1 MTRWIA
7 IAGIAAV
14 ALATEAYAAS
24 SALSPEA
31 NAAFLAA
38 NAHKPGVQVMR
49 DGVQYRILKTGFGS
63 HPGDG
68 DIVTIYY
75 ELKLINGTH
84 IEGTEPDF
92 PAQLPVTNLIPGWK
106 EAMRT
111 MRVGDHWQLFVPASL
126 GYGPAGTSDG
136 RVPPNQT
143 LVFDLELVKT
153 FTPPE
158 KPHKDDDDQNRT
170 PSTPPAATQR

>member
-1 MTRWIA
+1 MSRWIVF
-7 IAGIAAV
+7 AGIAAL
-14 ALATEAYAAS
+14 ALAANPAYAAS
-24 SALSPEA
+24 SALSPDA
-31 NAAFLAA
+31 NTAFLAA

-49 DGVQYRILKTGFGS
+49 NGLQYRVLKTGFGQ

-92 PAQLPVTNLIPGWK
+92 PAQLPVTNLIPGWR

-111 MRVGDHWQLFVPASL
+111 MRVGDRWQLFVPASL
-126 GYGPAGTSDG
+126 GYGPAGTADG

-143 LVFDLELVKT
+143 LVFDIELVKT
-153 FTPPE
+153 FTPPQ
-158 KPHKDDDDQNRT
+158 KPRKDDDQNQT
-170 PSTPPAATQR
+170 PSTPPAATQQ